1 MTTRIWNCSSIWPGK
16 VNFIDSDNVILGYDL
31 TSSCCE
37 HAFWTINTNADGSG
51 EELYRGDEEG
61 NGEYVLEGYAF
72 DPEFFMQESPDGES
86 GIAIFR
92 LVHWCGSGR
101 ERKDLYIRLENH
113 QNGYYSHGFTFRGA
127 KTIEG
132 YL

>member
-1 MTTRIWNCSSIWPGK
+1 MKVKIWNCSSIWPNK
-16 VNFIDSDNVILGYDL
+16 VNFIDSENVILGYDL
-31 TSSCCE
+31 GSCCCE
-37 HAFWTINTNADGSG
+37 HAFWTITTNADGTG
-51 EELYRGDEEG
+51 DKLYQGDEDNEA
-61 NGEYVLEGYAF
+61 EYELEDYRF
-72 DPEFFMQESPDGES
+72 DPDFFLQDSPDGEN

-92 LVHWCGSGR
+92 LEHCVMKNK
-101 ERKDLYIRLENH
+101 KDLYIRLENH